1 MASAQA
7 PLRAELQATAWAAP
21 EPLFYS
27 ASSLCFERDG
37 FVDLLSRQL
46 VAPVRFTQAVNALYG
61 AGYDSFLEVGPGA
74 VLSGLVRRIAPQ
86 AAWLRCRVWTV
97 SPPFGGRALSGG
109 RRPRPRQ
116 ARR

>member
-1 MASAQA
+1 M
-7 PLRAELQATAWAAP
+7 P

-27 ASSLCFERDG
+27 VSSLCFERDG

-86 AAWLRCRVWTV
+86 AGVAAVSGLDSLAALRRD
-97 SPPFGGRALSGG
+97 GRYLEDA
-109 RRPRPRQ
+109 
-116 ARR
+116 